1 MIRTV
6 ITIAVTALAGVTLA
20 TSAEACISCEYVPE
34 VVRQHSTLNAAPSYR
49 RARSY
54 AVRTERI
61 LGALPPHVRKDVGWP
76 DLWNGPRRMRR

>member
-1 MIRTV
+1 MSFASSFRTSFSRFVARRREIR
-6 ITIAVTALAGVTLA
+6 A
-20 TSAEACISCEYVPE
+20 
-34 VVRQHSTLNAAPSYR
+34 
-49 RARSY
+49 